1 MALVKNS
8 INLLHDNLVPMDKW
22 DKIYIWITQVAKYLL
37 ILAQV
42 ALIVTFLVHLFYD
55 HKLDAMHDEI
65 MAEVELLRNRRDEE
79 KRVNIVT
86 KSLNELET
94 LQESQVSLAKLHE
107 YVYRLIPPGINLR
120 SFGITYK
127 EVHLVGESSSYD
139 YIKTLFDNVNN
150 STKIDKDSIVTSTNQ
165 KATGAIGFNLTFKF
179 K

>member
-1 MALVKNS
+1 MVKNS
-8 INLLHDNLVPMDKW
+8 INLLYDNLVPLDKW

-37 ILAQV
+37 IVAQI
-42 ALIVTFLVHLFYD
+42 ALIITFLVHLFYD
-55 HKLDAMHDEI
+55 HKLDSMYDEI
-65 MAEVELLRNRRDEE
+65 LAQVELLKNRRKEE

-86 KSLNELET
+86 KSLSELED

-107 YVYRLIPPGINLR
+107 YVYRLIPPGVTLKTFTI
-120 SFGITYK
+120 SYK
-127 EVHLVGESSSYD
+127 EVALVGESSSYD

-150 STKIDKDSIVTSTNQ
+150 SAKIDKDSIVTSTNQ